1 MLHINIYIYIIC
13 MYTYNCM
20 YLYTVY
26 IYTVYIYILYTPHI
40 FIDLSIYNMLQV
52 HVRSTGGN
60 HSQELF
66 GIMGQIYR

>member
-1 MLHINIYIYIIC
+1 
-13 MYTYNCM
+13 M